1 MARTLSIVTAL
12 AVALAAAP
20 AHAKCARVLLV
31 PQVLTHPGDPI
42 PKNGGILVGWD
53 ESTADGAERY
63 VGHDPAVNTDWIMVT
78 GPRRQQPKIEVLAP
92 GLAVYRA
99 RPIAAGRSRA
109 LVLRDRGAGGAKLG
123 TWTAT
128 TKTAAKLATAPRAR
142 AITTTTTQSTGGRGP
157 REVTVTSLELDAPAP
172 TSAAAVIAY
181 RVVAGQATPIAWAR
195 VGPGLPDP
203 IQLYRSPGRCGTE
216 PDGLTAPQPGD
227 EVALAW
233 VDRVGNLSP
242 RSPSVIVR

>member
-1 MARTLSIVTAL
+1 VARTLSIVTVL

-20 AHAKCARVLLV
+20 AQAKCARVLLV

-53 ESTADGAERY
+53 ETTDGSAERY
-63 VGHDPAVNTDWIMVT
+63 EGHDPAVNPDWIVMT
-78 GPRRQQPKIEVLAP
+78 GPRRQRPKIEVLAP

-99 RPIAAGRSRA
+99 RPVAGGRGRS
-109 LVLRDRGAGGAKLG
+109 LVLREGGAKLG

-157 REVTVTSLELDAPAP
+157 REITVTSLALDAPAP

-195 VGPGLPDP
+195 VAPGRPDP
-203 IQLYRSPGRCGTE
+203 IELYSSPGRCSSE
-216 PDGLTAPQPGD
+216 PDGLIAPQPG
-227 EVALAW
+227 EQVALAW
-233 VDRVGNLSP
+233 VDSVGNLSP
-242 RSPSVIVR
+242 RSAPIAVR